1 MSAEFKYDIQLRDD
15 RIGKYFRKY
24 LNRFIFA
31 EFSEDF
37 INKSKA
43 KDLMKGVPI
52 PLRKEEVRE
61 FSGGDGVSMFKI
73 AENMAWVMGCD
84 PHFKHTKDYA
94 AILLKLYNHKS
105 LGPQQC

>member
-43 KDLMKGVPI
+43 KMCIRDRLKMPK
-52 PLRKEEVRE
+52 LRRRPVWTR
-61 FSGGDGVSMFKI
+61 
-73 AENMAWVMGCD
+73 
-84 PHFKHTKDYA
+84 
-94 AILLKLYNHKS
+94 
-105 LGPQQC
+105 